1 MHLSLL
7 ETFRAVV
14 EKGTTQAAAQALGL
28 SQSAVSRRIAQLEE
42 ELGLQ
47 LFVRDRGR
55 LIATRENRLLQAQI
69 AGLVDHGARLTQR
82 AGELKVGNYATET
95 LRVAFPASLTISIV
109 PAILAEFLERSERVQ
124 VELHTGAYDTIE
136 RMVLDERAEVGFL
149 RMPTQRSGLDTTP
162 VIEVPTVCVMPRGH
176 PLAERKEVSISD
188 LHTVPLILLG
198 RMRLPRRDIDE
209 AFWEV
214 GMRPLV
220 RVEAHSV
227 QSACAL
233 AARGLGVTLVN
244 ELMARDFA
252 HLPIEIRPLRERL
265 LHRFAFAVTDGVPP
279 TEIARQFMETSIARF
294 RSLLTEEPIT
304 PSAGVVQQPAQ

>member
-28 SQSAVSRRIAQLEE
+28 SQSAISRRIAQLEE

-82 AGELKVGNYATET
+82 AGELKVGNYATEM

-109 PAILAEFLERSERVQ
+109 PTILAEFLERNERVQ

-149 RMPTQRSGLDTTP
+149 RMPTQRTGLDTTP

-176 PLAERKEVSISD
+176 PLTAHKVISISD
-188 LHTVPLILLG
+188 LHAVPLILLG

-214 GMRPLV
+214 GMRPQV

-233 AARGLGVTLVN
+233 AARGIGVTLVN

-265 LHRFAFAVTDGVPP
+265 LHRFAFGVTEGVPP
-279 TEIARQFMETSIARF
+279 TEIARQFIDTSIARF
-294 RSLLTEEPIT
+294 RSLLAEDQTLR
-304 PSAGVVQQPAQ
+304 